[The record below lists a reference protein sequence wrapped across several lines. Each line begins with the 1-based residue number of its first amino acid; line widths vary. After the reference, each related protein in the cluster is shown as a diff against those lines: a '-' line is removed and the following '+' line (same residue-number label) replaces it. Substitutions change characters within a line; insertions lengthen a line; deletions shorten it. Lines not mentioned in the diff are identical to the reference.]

1 MLILVIRLV
10 VVFAV
15 LSIIYTMFVISGR
28 LIKRAK
34 LKTAYK
40 VSDQTISEDEFVANG
55 MKRYD
60 RSLSAKKY
68 LLIFLVPVLIIIAI
82 VIKSKY

>member
-1 MLILVIRLV
+1 MMILVIRLV

-28 LIKRAK
+28 LIKRSK
-34 LKTAYK
+34 LKNEYNASDKSVTEDAY
-40 VSDQTISEDEFVANG
+40 IANG

-60 RSLSAKKY
+60 RSLSARKY
-68 LLIFLVPVLIIIAI
+68 LLIFLVPLLIIIAV